1 MLIGRDKDEII
12 SMEMH
17 ILIVDDDKNF
27 IDTLED
33 GLKLKNVNAEITVT
47 KSAREAITV
56 LAKTVPSIII
66 LDVQLPDMHGVEF
79 MRTIKDTARLN
90 KVPVIFISA
99 KYTEPADRSE
109 AMLAG
114 GGSFFAKPVDI
125 DELWAEIKYLLGRS

>member
-1 MLIGRDKDEII
+1 MQ
-12 SMEMH
+12 MH

-33 GLKLKNVNAEITVT
+33 GLKLKNVDAEITVA
-47 KSAREAITV
+47 KSAHEAIEV
-56 LAKTVPSIII
+56 LAKTIPSIII

-79 MRTIKDTARLN
+79 MRTIKDTDRLK

-114 GGSFFAKPVDI
+114 GGSFFSKPVDI
-125 DELWAEIKYLLGRS
+125 DELWAEVKYLLGRS

>member
-1 MLIGRDKDEII
+1 MK
-12 SMEMH
+12 MH

-27 IDTLED
+27 IDTLSD
-33 GLKLKNVNAEITVT
+33 GLILKNVDAEITVAN
-47 KSAREAITV
+47 SAHEAITE
-56 LAKTVPSIII
+56 LAKAVPSIII

-79 MRTIKDTARLN
+79 MRTIKDTDRFK

-114 GGSFFAKPVDI
+114 GGSFFSNPVDI
-125 DELWAEIKYLLGRS
+125 DELWTEVNYLLAKK

>member
-1 MLIGRDKDEII
+1 
-12 SMEMH
+12 MH
-17 ILIVDDDKNF
+17 ILIVDDDNNF

-33 GLKLKNVNAEITVT
+33 GLKLKNVHAEITVAR
-47 KSAREAITV
+47 SAHEAIDA
-56 LAKTVPSIII
+56 LSKTVPSIII

-79 MRTIKDTARLN
+79 MRTIRDTARLN

-114 GGSFFAKPVDI
+114 GGSFFSKPVDI
-125 DELWAEIKYLLGRS
+125 DDLWAEVEYLLGRSAS

>member
-1 MLIGRDKDEII
+1 MDMK
-12 SMEMH
+12 

-33 GLKLKNVNAEITVT
+33 GLKLKNVDAMITVA
-47 KSAREAITV
+47 KSAREALDA
-56 LAKTVPSIII
+56 LAVEIPSLII

-79 MRTIKDTARLN
+79 LRVIRESARLK
-90 KVPVIFISA
+90 KVPVVFISA

-114 GGSFFAKPVDI
+114 AGAFFSKPVGI
-125 DELWAEIKYLLGRS
+125 EELWKEIKYLLARAEGNKA

>member
-1 MLIGRDKDEII
+1 MK
-12 SMEMH
+12 MH

-33 GLKLKNVNAEITVT
+33 GLKLKNVDVEITVAE
-47 KSAREAITV
+47 SAREAIEA
-56 LAKTVPSIII
+56 LAKAVPSLII

-79 MRTIKDTARLN
+79 MRTIKDTARLKN
-90 KVPVIFISA
+90 VPVIFISA

-114 GGSFFAKPVDI
+114 GGSFFSKPVDI
-125 DELWAEIKYLLGRS
+125 DELWTEIKYLLDKKK

>member
-1 MLIGRDKDEII
+1 MK
-12 SMEMH
+12 MH

-33 GLKLKNVNAEITVT
+33 GLKLKNVDVEITVAE
-47 KSAREAITV
+47 SAREAIEA
-56 LAKTVPSIII
+56 LAASVPSLII

-79 MRTIKDTARLN
+79 MRTIKDTARLKN
-90 KVPVIFISA
+90 VPVIFISA

-114 GGSFFAKPVDI
+114 GGSFFSKPVDI
-125 DELWAEIKYLLGRS
+125 DELWTEIKYLLDKKK